1 MPVTLR
7 IDPDAWADI
16 PVRITVA
23 LESGGLIGTTY
34 AEITPT
40 AEAEPVN
47 PVQMWPIPD
56 AMLGGLDLASPAL
69 GAIVAGTFNPDQEAL
84 LHDAVAPIGTG
95 FYASAPVLPLTL
107 TVDLAGD
114 APAPVAGIILNPQTN
129 YGLPQMQVRDFE
141 LRLSTDG
148 VTYTTALSGT
158 LSAVNREQ
166 ALPCRPG

>member
-1 MPVTLR
+1 
-7 IDPDAWADI
+7 
-16 PVRITVA
+16 
-23 LESGGLIGTTY
+23 
-34 AEITPT
+34 
-40 AEAEPVN
+40 
-47 PVQMWPIPD
+47 MWPIPD

-129 YGLPQMQVRDFE
+129 YGLPQEQIRDFE

-158 LSAVNREQ
+158 LSALNREQ
-166 ALPCRPG
+166 AFALPALVDATLAQLVIISTYDPNPTQPNELRSASGA